1 MDGQE
6 YLDQISRKNK
16 PVKKSGGASS
26 IFSSKFFIVGMIG
39 VVGVVLMMILGMLV
53 GGEKGGEKNTC
64 LELKLH
70 LENTSELIK
79 EYQNSV
85 RSSNLR
91 SISASLYGL
100 LSNTERE
107 VTTYLVEKYKFKD
120 NKNNYEKT
128 VSKKILN
135 AANSA
140 KEELNTELFSA
151 KINGILDRIYAHKMA
166 YEISVFIAEENKLM
180 NETKNDTLKASLLSS
195 RQSLENLYTSFEDFS
210 ETKPGGQQP

>member
-64 LELKLH
+64 IELKLH

-79 EYQNSV
+79 EYQNNV

-166 YEISVFIAEENKLM
+166 YEISLIQAEM
-180 NETKNDTLKASLLSS
+180 VAIDKASSDNNLKEILGSPYE
-195 RQSLENLYTSFEDFS
+195 SLGNLYDLFNNYS
-210 ETKPGGQQP
+210 EAK